1 MKHQPTT
8 LTPARAL
15 TGAMAAFA
23 CAAMLTATQAQAA
36 GTDAVLT
43 VATAASAA
51 EETAPAAQDAPAPAP
66 GISFFKK
73 VEVTGLVDAY
83 YTYNFNEPSTGEMTP
98 YRNFDVRHNQFS
110 VSYLE
115 LALNKAAS
123 AEDRVGF
130 RFDLGYGQ
138 LAQLFN
144 SDALDNNAL
153 VNVQQAYVSYM
164 APAGTGLTIDFG
176 KFVTPVG
183 FEPTESN
190 LNFNY
195 SRAFS
200 YALGPYYHVGARIGY
215 NPNDKVALSAML
227 VNGWSGQ
234 AGDNNAGKTVGGSI
248 ILKPTGKLTVVENV
262 IFGPEQDGN
271 TDDKRF
277 LSNTNLAFNAT
288 DKISL
293 GADLYYAKDTLAG
306 DDVSWKSAVLYF
318 RGQVTPVFAIA
329 PRVEYFDDGGGIV
342 SGAVQ
347 KLKEFT
353 LTAELKSSEGVIFKL
368 EFRRDWSNIDAFTK
382 NGNAV
387 NNQNT
392 VTASMVYA
400 FSSK

>member
-1 MKHQPTT
+1 MRKNPTI
-8 LTPARAL
+8 LTPLRTTRGAAAL
-15 TGAMAAFA
+15 LGAVL
-23 CAAMLTATQAQAA
+23 LTAATAQAA
-36 GTDAVLT
+36 GSGSG
-43 VATAASAA
+43 AASGEAPAA
-51 EETAPAAQDAPAPAP
+51 TEETAQAAPAAEPPP

-73 VEVTGLVDAY
+73 VELSGLVDTY
-83 YTYNFNEPSTGEMTP
+83 YSYNFNKPATGTMTP
-98 YRNFDVRHNQFS
+98 LRNFDVRHNQFS

-115 LALNKAAS
+115 LALNKAAT
-123 AEDRVGF
+123 ADDRVGF

-164 APAGTGLTIDFG
+164 APAGTGLTIDLG

-195 SRAFS
+195 SRSLS

-215 NPNDKVALSAML
+215 NPNDKVSLSGML

-248 ILKPTGKLTVVENV
+248 ILKPTGKLTVAENV
-262 IFGPEQDGN
+262 LFGPEQDGN
-271 TDDKRF
+271 TADKRF
-277 LSNTNLAFNAT
+277 LTNTNLAFNPTAKVST
-288 DKISL
+288 
-293 GADLYYAKDTLAG
+293 GVDLYYAKDTLAG
-306 DDVSWKSAVLYF
+306 DGVSWKSAVLYL
-318 RGQVTPVFAIA
+318 RGQVSPVFAVA
-329 PRVEYFDDGGGIV
+329 PRFEYFSDGAGIV

-347 KLKEFT
+347 TLKSFT
-353 LTAELKSSEGVIFKL
+353 LTGELKSAQGVIFKL
-368 EFRRDWSNIDAFTK
+368 EYRRDQSDIDFFTK
-382 NGNAV
+382 AGTSV

-392 VTASMVYA
+392 FSASMVYA
-400 FSSK
+400 FSSNAK

>member
-1 MKHQPTT
+1 MTVRKNPTI
-8 LTPARAL
+8 LTPLRTMRGAAAVFGAAL
-15 TGAMAAFA
+15 
-23 CAAMLTATQAQAA
+23 LTAATAQAA
-36 GTDAVLT
+36 GSGTG
-43 VATAASAA
+43 AASG
-51 EETAPAAQDAPAPAP
+51 EAPAVETTVTQDAPAAEPAP
-66 GISFFKK
+66 GVSFFKK
-73 VEVTGLVDAY
+73 VELTGLVDAY
-83 YTYNFNEPSTGEMTP
+83 YTYNFNEPATGTMTP
-98 YRNFDVRHNQFS
+98 LRNFDVRHNQFS

-115 LALNKAAS
+115 LAMNKAAT

-138 LAQLFN
+138 LTQLFN
-144 SDALDNNAL
+144 TDALDNNAL

-164 APAGTGLTIDFG
+164 APAGSGLTIDFG

-215 NPNDKVALSAML
+215 NPNDKVSLSAML

-234 AGDNNAGKTVGGSI
+234 AGDNNAGKTIGGSI
-248 ILKPTGKLTVVENV
+248 ILKPTGKVTLVENV
-262 IFGPEQDGN
+262 LFGPEQDNN
-271 TDDKRF
+271 TEDKRF
-277 LSNTNLAFNAT
+277 FSNTNVLFTAT
-288 DKISL
+288 DKVSL
-293 GADLYYAKDTLAG
+293 GADVYYAMDTLAG
-306 DDVSWKSAVLYF
+306 DDVSWKSAVLYV
-318 RGQVTPVFAIA
+318 RGQVTPVFAVA
-329 PRVEYFDDGGGIV
+329 PRFEYFDDGGGIV

-353 LTAELKSSEGVIFKL
+353 LTGELKSSEGVIFKL

-382 NGNAV
+382 NGVAV

-392 VTASMVYA
+392 FTASMVYA

>member
-1 MKHQPTT
+1 MKHQPTN

-23 CAAMLTATQAQAA
+23 CAALLTATQAQAA
-36 GTDAVLT
+36 GTGAGT
-43 VATAASAA
+43 TAATAALAA
-51 EETAPAAQDAPAPAP
+51 EATVTQEPPAAEPPP
-66 GISFFKK
+66 GVSFFKK

-83 YTYNFNEPSTGEMTP
+83 YTYNFNEPATGTITP
-98 YRNFDVRHNQFS
+98 LRNFDVRHNQFS
-110 VSYLE
+110 VAYLE
-115 LALNKAAS
+115 LAMNKAAT

-138 LAQLFN
+138 LAQIFN
-144 SDALDNNAL
+144 GDPLDNNAL
-153 VNVQQAYVSYM
+153 VNVQQAYVSYL
-164 APAGTGLTIDFG
+164 APAGSGLTLDFG

-183 FEPTESN
+183 FELTESN
-190 LNFNY
+190 LDFNY

-200 YALGPYYHVGARIGY
+200 YALGPFYHVGARIGY
-215 NPNDKVALSAML
+215 TPNDKVSLGAML

-234 AGDNNAGKTVGGSI
+234 SGDNNAGKTVGGSL
-248 ILKPTGKLTVVENV
+248 ILKPTGKLTVAENV
-262 IFGPEQDGN
+262 LFGPEQDGN
-271 TDDKRF
+271 TEDKRF

-288 DKISL
+288 DKVSL
-293 GADLYYAKDTLAG
+293 GADLYYARDTLAG
-306 DDVSWKSAVLYF
+306 SDVSWMSAVLYF
-318 RGQVTPVFAIA
+318 RGQVTPVFAVA
-329 PRVEYFDDGGGIV
+329 PRFEYFDDGGGLV

-347 KLKEFT
+347 KLKDFT
-353 LTAELKSSEGVIFKL
+353 LTGEFTSAEGVILKI
-368 EFRRDWSNIDAFTK
+368 EFRRDWSNVDAFTK